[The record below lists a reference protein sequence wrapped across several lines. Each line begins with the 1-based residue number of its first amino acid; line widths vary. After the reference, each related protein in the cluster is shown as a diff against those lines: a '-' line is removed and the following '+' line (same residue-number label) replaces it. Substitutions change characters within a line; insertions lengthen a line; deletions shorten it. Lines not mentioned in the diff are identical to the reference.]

1 MSVSSISSS
10 YSINLITQSLGLDSS
25 DPSSTTL
32 SGTSSDSVSISSSG
46 SQLSALV
53 EQRKSLVEEREAL
66 VSTTL
71 ESEGSTDSIQSTL
84 EEYDSQIAELDAQI
98 AQQTAQAASA
108 QTQNLLTY
116 SKLTSSASS
125 TKTSTLDSLLGLS
138 SSLSQTQ
145 AAASAQRQA
154 ERRAQALSG
163 EIEADKSR
171 GIDTGDKE
179 SELEELQAQSQ
190 AIASSV
196 TTGLNGI
203 NTAIIENNGASP
215 IEIDYPSQ
223 SASAAYEALVSTLAD
238 DPSEEE

>member
-71 ESEGSTDSIQSTL
+71 EGSTDSIQSTL